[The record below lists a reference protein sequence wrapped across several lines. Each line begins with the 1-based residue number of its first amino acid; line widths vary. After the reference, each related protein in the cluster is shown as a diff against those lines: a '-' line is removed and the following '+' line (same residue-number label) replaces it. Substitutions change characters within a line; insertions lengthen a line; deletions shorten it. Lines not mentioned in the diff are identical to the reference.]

1 MYSIDEF
8 EKMAV
13 DDEDEVFSLIKIRQY
28 LEMVDP
34 EIKAMFV
41 QAYGDDPD
49 TVFAFDEDKRR
60 QIETLLQLLSE
71 MIPRE
76 QMVLALRFGFFSG
89 KPMTL
94 EEVAKRFGVTRER
107 IRQIEAKALRK
118 GGCRGLRRS
127 KKLRDFLN
135 N

>member
-76 QMVLALRFGFFSG
+76 QMVLALRFGIFSG

-107 IRQIEAKALRK
+107 IRRIEAKALRK

>member
-49 TVFAFDEDKRR
+49 TVFAFD
-60 QIETLLQLLSE
+60 
-71 MIPRE
+71 
-76 QMVLALRFGFFSG
+76 
-89 KPMTL
+89 
-94 EEVAKRFGVTRER
+94 
-107 IRQIEAKALRK
+107 
-118 GGCRGLRRS
+118 
-127 KKLRDFLN
+127 
-135 N
+135 